1 MNDEQPT
8 QPTEVLPEQDG
19 TRSHD
24 DPGAANG
31 IVGAMSGPNVSER
44 GEAAQPAEQ
53 SAIDTSAMSLI
64 RITSFVAVVA
74 ALGCWCVKAAEP
86 AECRWTEDRIT
97 IDGVADEAVGENAP
111 IYRPGGAC
119 SQVPP
124 DGSYTSA
131 GTPWRLQRAA

>member
-1 MNDEQPT
+1 MNDEYPT

-53 SAIDTSAMSLI
+53 SAIDTSAMSI
-64 RITSFVAVVA
+64 ATHAEDQDVGGMATHVEDADMAATPVSERDEPSDTR
-74 ALGCWCVKAAEP
+74 ALGMSESEGEAAIPELGQ
-86 AECRWTEDRIT
+86 DMQDMQDMGGIS
-97 IDGVADEAVGENAP
+97 GMAP
-111 IYRPGGAC
+111 M
-119 SQVPP
+119 
-124 DGSYTSA
+124 
-131 GTPWRLQRAA
+131 